1 MNISSKFDFSD
12 HDLLAHKVSDKFD
25 IAMKRL
31 SELVAIPSIAWEA
44 FDLSQVHRSA
54 EKVKDLAL
62 AVGFETAEILTA
74 TYGEDATEGM
84 PAVVAHKPA
93 KPGYPTIL
101 LYAHHDVQPVGDE
114 NEWHTKPFEATKVG
128 DRLYGRGAADDKA
141 GVVAHLTAFETVK
154 EVLGEDFNAGV
165 TLFIEGEEE
174 AGSPSFSSFLETYSE
189 KLQSDVI
196 VVADSANWQKGVPAL
211 TTSLRG
217 VASGEISIKV
227 ADHDVHSGMFGGPL
241 LDAHTVMV
249 HALSSLHDDKGK
261 VAVEGLLIGSQPEV
275 EYAEENFRLDS
286 GILDS
291 MHLAG
296 EGSLSSRLWTQPA
309 ISIIGMNIADVDKAS
324 NTIAARST
332 AKISVRLAPGSNPTD
347 AHRAIEEH
355 FNKLNLWGAE
365 ITYTADDSGLP
376 FSTDTSSV
384 GAQLALKSFETAWE
398 VTPVSTGL
406 GGSIPFIADLK
417 EVFPAAEIL
426 ITGIEDPDTR
436 AHSAN
441 ESLYIPDFEKAIVA
455 EALMISALSKNTDV
469 LAQHSAVAE

>member
-1 MNISSKFDFSD
+1 MNISPEFDFSNPPQ
-12 HDLLAHKVSDKFD
+12 LAQKVSDNLD

-31 SELVAIPSIAWEA
+31 SDLVAIPSIAWEA
-44 FDLSQVHRSA
+44 FDRTQVHKSA
-54 EKVKDLAL
+54 EKVKELAL
-62 AVGFETAEILTA
+62 EVGFESAEILTA
-74 TYGEDATEGM
+74 TYGQDAKEGM

-93 KPGYPTIL
+93 KPGYPTVL

-114 NEWHTKPFEATKVG
+114 NEWETKPFEATQVG
-128 DRLYGRGAADDKA
+128 DRLFGRGAADDKA

-154 EVLGEDFNAGV
+154 EAMGADFNAGV

-174 AGSPSFSSFLETYSE
+174 AGSPSFASFLETYSD

-196 VVADSANWQKGVPAL
+196 VVADSTNWQKGVPAL

-217 VASGEISIKV
+217 VASGEISVRV

-249 HALSSLHDDKGK
+249 RALASLHDSKGK
-261 VAVEGLLIGSQPEV
+261 VAVEGLVRGSEPEV
-275 EYAEENFRLDS
+275 EYTEENFRTDS
-286 GILDS
+286 GILNS
-291 MHLAG
+291 MRLAG

-309 ISIIGMNIADVDKAS
+309 ISIIGMNIADVDRAS
-324 NTIAARST
+324 NTIASRST
-332 AKISVRLAPGSNPTD
+332 AKISVRLAPGSNPQE
-347 AHRAIEEH
+347 AHQALEKH
-355 FNKLNLWGAE
+355 FKNLDLWGAE
-365 ITYTADDSGLP
+365 ISYSADDSGLP
-376 FSTDTSSV
+376 FSTDTSST
-384 GAQLALKSFETAWE
+384 GAQLALRSFETAWG

-417 EVFPAAEIL
+417 EVFPTAEIL

-441 ESLYIPDFEKAIVA
+441 ESLYVPDFEKAIVA
-455 EALMISALSKNTDV
+455 EALMLSALSRN
-469 LAQHSAVAE
+469 S